1 MSRLEQLRY
10 QYLDLTNHVLPELA
24 KTRSLPVQHNH
35 CFQRIILD
43 NLFGCCWYTA
53 LPSRQIPAY
62 KHLTESQLEQ
72 AISLA
77 HAIIAQPDEYL
88 RQLNQNSLGWRGR
101 LSQNDF

>member
-1 MSRLEQLRY
+1 MRIGLSVRRVEDLP
-10 QYLDLTNHVLPELA
+10 QYG
-24 KTRSLPVQHNH
+24 S
-35 CFQRIILD
+35 
-43 NLFGCCWYTA
+43 WYTA

-72 AISLA
+72 AIALA
-77 HAIIAQPDEYL
+77 HAIIAQPDECL